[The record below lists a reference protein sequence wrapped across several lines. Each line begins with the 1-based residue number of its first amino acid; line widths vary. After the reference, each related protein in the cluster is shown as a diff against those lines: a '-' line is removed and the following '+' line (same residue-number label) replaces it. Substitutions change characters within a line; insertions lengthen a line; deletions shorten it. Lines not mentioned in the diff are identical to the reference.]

1 MPFFKA
7 SLLTLGSIAVT
18 MLGLLFITFII
29 GRVMPIDPV
38 LAIVGERASQS
49 TYDAVYQQLGLDK
62 PLATQWWDYMLGLL
76 HADLGHSLYSQR
88 SVSELIVER
97 LPASIELALLSLL
110 IAIMLAL
117 PLGLVAATQRG
128 SFWDWLVSGFSL
140 FGIAIPNFVFGP
152 LLILLFSI
160 SLGWFPVSGREQ
172 SLSIVLPAL
181 TLGTAMAAILSRMLR
196 SALLEVLGEDY
207 IRSARAR
214 GLSPLRVLFRHALS
228 NAMLPLI
235 TLLGLQLGGLLA
247 GAVITETVF
256 DWPGIG
262 RLTIEAIQRR
272 DYPLLQGC
280 VLFIS
285 VVYVLINLL
294 TDMMYRFI
302 DPRIRVQT

>member
-1 MPFFKA
+1 MARIILNRLLGTLFVLFGV
-7 SLLTLGSIAVT
+7 SLLVF
-18 MLGLLFITFII
+18 LLIHLVP
-29 GRVMPIDPV
+29 GDPV
-38 LAIVGERASQS
+38 EVILGEQAQAADRESLRLA
-49 TYDAVYQQLGLDK
+49 LGLDK
-62 PLATQWWDYMLGLL
+62 PMTVQWWEYMRGLL
-76 HADLGHSLYSQR
+76 HADLGHSLYMHR
-88 SVSELIVER
+88 PVSELLIER
-97 LPASIELALLSLL
+97 LPASAELALLSLL
-110 IAIMLAL
+110 IAVMLAL
-117 PLGLVAATQRG
+117 PLGLIAATQRG
-128 SFWDWLVSGFSL
+128 SGWDWLSSGFSL
-140 FGIAIPNFVFGP
+140 LGIAIPNFVFGP

-160 SLGWFPVSGREQ
+160 WLGWLPVSGREQ
-172 SLSIVLPAL
+172 GLSIVLPAL

-196 SALLEVLGEDY
+196 SSLLEVLGEDF

-214 GLSPLRVLFRHALS
+214 GLHPLRVLFRHALN

-285 VVYVLINLL
+285 LVYVLINLL
-294 TDMMYRFI
+294 TDMTYRFI
-302 DPRIRVQT
+302 DPRIRVSA

>member
-1 MPFFKA
+1 MA
-7 SLLTLGSIAVT
+7 SSILNRLLGTVFVLFGVSLFVF
-18 MLGLLFITFII
+18 LLIHLVP
-29 GRVMPIDPV
+29 GDPV
-38 LAIVGERASQS
+38 EVILGEQAQAADRESLRQA
-49 TYDAVYQQLGLDK
+49 LGLDK
-62 PLATQWWDYMLGLL
+62 PLATQWWDYMRGLL
-76 HADLGHSLYSQR
+76 QADLGHSLYSQR
-88 SVSELIVER
+88 PVSELIVER

-110 IAIMLAL
+110 IAILLAL

-128 SFWDWLVSGFSL
+128 SFWDWAVSGFSL

-181 TLGTAMAAILSRMLR
+181 TLGSAMAAILSRMLR

-214 GLSPLRVLFRHALS
+214 GLSPLQVLFRHALS

>member
-1 MPFFKA
+1 MANSIINRLLGTLLVLFGV
-7 SLLTLGSIAVT
+7 SLFVF
-18 MLGLLFITFII
+18 LLIHLVP
-29 GRVMPIDPV
+29 GDPV
-38 LAIVGERASQS
+38 EVILGEQAQAADRESLRQA
-49 TYDAVYQQLGLDK
+49 LGLDK
-62 PLATQWWDYMLGLL
+62 PLTTQWWGYMHGLF

-88 SVSELIVER
+88 PVTALIIER
-97 LPASIELALLSLL
+97 LPASIELALLSLF
-110 IAIMLAL
+110 IAISLAL
-117 PLGLVAATQRG
+117 PLGLVAATRRG
-128 SFWDWLVSGFSL
+128 TVWDWLVSSFSL
-140 FGIAIPNFVFGP
+140 SGIAIPNFVFGP

-160 SLGWFPVSGREQ
+160 GLGWFPVSGREQ
-172 SLSIVLPAL
+172 AASIVLPAL
-181 TLGTAMAAILSRMLR
+181 TLGSAMAAILSRMLR

-214 GLSPLRVLFRHALS
+214 GLSPLRILFRHALS

-235 TLLGLQLGGLLA
+235 TLLGLQLGSLLA

-262 RLTIEAIQRR
+262 RLTVEAIQRR

-294 TDMMYRFI
+294 TDMLYRFI
-302 DPRIRVQT
+302 DPRIRIHT

>member
-1 MPFFKA
+1 MLSSIINRLLGTLFVLFGV
-7 SLLTLGSIAVT
+7 SLLVF
-18 MLGLLFITFII
+18 LLIHIVP
-29 GRVMPIDPV
+29 GDPV
-38 LAIVGERASQS
+38 EVILGEQAQAADREGLRQA
-49 TYDAVYQQLGLDK
+49 LGLDK
-62 PLATQWWDYMLGLL
+62 PLATQWWDFMRGLL

-88 SVSELIVER
+88 PVSELIFER

-110 IAIMLAL
+110 IAVMLAL
-117 PLGLVAATQRG
+117 PLGLIAATQRG
-128 SFWDWLVSGFSL
+128 SFWDWLASGFSL

-152 LLILLFSI
+152 LLILMFSI
-160 SLGWFPVSGREQ
+160 GLGWFPVSGREQ
-172 SLSIVLPAL
+172 GLSIVLPAL
-181 TLGTAMAAILSRMLR
+181 TLATAMAAILSRMLR
-196 SALLEVLGEDY
+196 STLLEVLSEEY
-207 IRSARAR
+207 IRCARAR
-214 GLSPLRVLFRHALS
+214 GLSPLRILFRHALS

-262 RLTIEAIQRR
+262 RLTVEAIQRR

-285 VVYVLINLL
+285 VVYVMINLL

-302 DPRIRVQT
+302 DPRIRVQA

>member
-1 MPFFKA
+1 MTSSILHRLFGTIVVLFGV
-7 SLLTLGSIAVT
+7 SLLVFVLIHLVPG
-18 MLGLLFITFII
+18 
-29 GRVMPIDPV
+29 DPV
-38 LAIVGERASQS
+38 EVILGEQAQAADRESLRQA
-49 TYDAVYQQLGLDK
+49 LGLDK
-62 PLATQWWDYMLGLL
+62 PLVTQWADYMRGLL
-76 HADLGHSLYSQR
+76 QADLGHSIYSQR
-88 SVSELIVER
+88 PVSELIAER

-110 IAIMLAL
+110 VAIVLAL
-117 PLGLVAATQRG
+117 PLGFVAATHRG
-128 SFWDWLVSGFSL
+128 GFWDMFASGFAL
-140 FGIAIPNFVFGP
+140 FGVAIPNFVFGP

-160 SLGWFPVSGREQ
+160 GLGWFPVSGREQ
-172 SLSIVLPAL
+172 GLSIVLPAL

-196 SALLEVLGEDY
+196 SSLLEVLGEDY

-214 GLSPLRVLFRHALS
+214 GLSPLRILFRHALG

-235 TLLGLQLGGLLA
+235 TLLGLQLGSLLA

-285 VVYVLINLL
+285 VVYVLMNLL
-294 TDMMYRFI
+294 TDMLYQVI
-302 DPRIRVQT
+302 DPRIRRHT

>member
-1 MPFFKA
+1 MA
-7 SLLTLGSIAVT
+7 GSILNRL
-18 MLGLLFITFII
+18 LGTVFVLFGVSLFVFLLIHLVP
-29 GRVMPIDPV
+29 GDPV
-38 LAIVGERASQS
+38 EVILGEQAQAADRESLRQA
-49 TYDAVYQQLGLDK
+49 LGLDK
-62 PLATQWWDYMLGLL
+62 PLATQWWDYMRGLL
-76 HADLGHSLYSQR
+76 QADLGHSLYSQR
-88 SVSELIVER
+88 PVSELIVER

-110 IAIMLAL
+110 IAILLAL

-128 SFWDWLVSGFSL
+128 SFWDWAVSGFSL

-181 TLGTAMAAILSRMLR
+181 TLGSAMAAILSRMLR

-214 GLSPLRVLFRHALS
+214 GLSPLQVLFRHALS

-280 VLFIS
+280 VLLIS

>member
-1 MPFFKA
+1 MAGIIINRLLGTLVVLFGVSLFVFFLIHLVPGDPIEVILGEQA
-7 SLLTLGSIAVT
+7 QAADRESLRQA
-18 MLGLLFITFII
+18 
-29 GRVMPIDPV
+29 
-38 LAIVGERASQS
+38 
-49 TYDAVYQQLGLDK
+49 LGLDK
-62 PLATQWWDYMLGLL
+62 PLATQWWDYMRGLL
-76 HADLGHSLYSQR
+76 HADLGHSLYIQR
-88 SVSELIVER
+88 PVSELIIER

-117 PLGLVAATQRG
+117 PLGLVAAMQHGR
-128 SFWDWLVSGFSL
+128 FWDWAASGFSL

-152 LLILLFSI
+152 LLILVFSI
-160 SLGWFPVSGREQ
+160 GLGWFPVSGREEG
-172 SLSIVLPAL
+172 LSIVLPAV

-196 SALLEVLGEDY
+196 STLLEVLGEDF

-214 GLSPLRVLFRHALS
+214 GLSPSRVLFRHALN

-235 TLLGLQLGGLLA
+235 TLLGLQLGSLLA

-262 RLTIEAIQRR
+262 RLTVEAIQRR

-285 VVYVLINLL
+285 MVYVLLNLF
-294 TDMMYRFI
+294 TDMMYRII
-302 DPRIRVQT
+302 DPRIRVHT

>member
-1 MPFFKA
+1 MIYGILNRLLGTVFVLFGV
-7 SLLTLGSIAVT
+7 SLFVF
-18 MLGLLFITFII
+18 LLIHLVP
-29 GRVMPIDPV
+29 GDPV
-38 LAIVGERASQS
+38 EVILGEQAQAADRESLRQA
-49 TYDAVYQQLGLDK
+49 LGLDK
-62 PLATQWWDYMLGLL
+62 PLTVQWWDYMRGLL

-88 SVSELIVER
+88 PVSELILER
-97 LPASIELALLSLL
+97 LPASVELAVFALLF
-110 IAIMLAL
+110 AIMLAL

-128 SFWDWLVSGFSL
+128 SFWDWMASGFSL

-172 SLSIVLPAL
+172 GLSIVLPAL

-196 SALLEVLGEDY
+196 SSLLEVLGEDY

-214 GLSPLRVLFRHALS
+214 GLSPMRVLFRHALN

-262 RLTIEAIQRR
+262 RLTVEAIQRR
-272 DYPLLQGC
+272 DYPLLQAC

-285 VVYVLINLL
+285 VVYVFINLL
-294 TDMMYRFI
+294 TDMLYQFI
-302 DPRIRVQT
+302 DPRIRVRA

>member
-1 MPFFKA
+1 MARIILNRLLGTLFVLFGV
-7 SLLTLGSIAVT
+7 SLLVF
-18 MLGLLFITFII
+18 LLIHLVP
-29 GRVMPIDPV
+29 GDPV
-38 LAIVGERASQS
+38 EVILGEQAQAADRESLRLA
-49 TYDAVYQQLGLDK
+49 LGLDK
-62 PLATQWWDYMLGLL
+62 PIAVQWWEYMRGLL
-76 HADLGHSLYSQR
+76 HADLGHSLYMHR
-88 SVSELIVER
+88 PVSELLIER
-97 LPASIELALLSLL
+97 LPASAELALLSLL
-110 IAIMLAL
+110 IAVTLAL
-117 PLGLVAATQRG
+117 PLGLIAATQRG
-128 SFWDWLVSGFSL
+128 SGWDWLSSSFSL
-140 FGIAIPNFVFGP
+140 LGIAIPNFVFGP

-160 SLGWFPVSGREQ
+160 WLGWLPVSGREQ
-172 SLSIVLPAL
+172 GLSIVLPAL

-196 SALLEVLGEDY
+196 SSLLEVLGEDF

-214 GLSPLRVLFRHALS
+214 GLHPLRVLFRHALN

-285 VVYVLINLL
+285 LVYVLINLL
-294 TDMMYRFI
+294 TDMTYRLI
-302 DPRIRVQT
+302 DPRIRVST

>member
-1 MPFFKA
+1 MVRIILNRLLGTLFVLFGV
-7 SLLTLGSIAVT
+7 SLLVF
-18 MLGLLFITFII
+18 LLIHLVP
-29 GRVMPIDPV
+29 GDPV
-38 LAIVGERASQS
+38 EVILGEQAQAADRESLRLA
-49 TYDAVYQQLGLDK
+49 LGLDK
-62 PLATQWWDYMLGLL
+62 PMAVQWWDYMRGLL
-76 HADLGHSLYSQR
+76 HADLGHSLYMHR
-88 SVSELIVER
+88 PVGELLIER
-97 LPASIELALLSLL
+97 LPASAELALLSLL
-110 IAIMLAL
+110 IAVTLAL
-117 PLGLVAATQRG
+117 PLGLIAATRRG
-128 SFWDWLVSGFSL
+128 SGWDWLSSSFSL
-140 FGIAIPNFVFGP
+140 LGIAIPNFVFGP

-160 SLGWFPVSGREQ
+160 WLGWLPVSGREQ
-172 SLSIVLPAL
+172 GLSIVLPAL

-196 SALLEVLGEDY
+196 SSLLEVLGEDF

-214 GLSPLRVLFRHALS
+214 GLHPLRVLFRHALN

-285 VVYVLINLL
+285 LVYVLINLL
-294 TDMMYRFI
+294 TDMTYRFI
-302 DPRIRVQT
+302 DPRIRVST

>member
-1 MPFFKA
+1 MA
-7 SLLTLGSIAVT
+7 GSILNRL
-18 MLGLLFITFII
+18 LGTVFVLFGVSLFVFLLIHLIP
-29 GRVMPIDPV
+29 GDPV
-38 LAIVGERASQS
+38 EVILGEQAQAADRESLRQA
-49 TYDAVYQQLGLDK
+49 LGLDK
-62 PLATQWWDYMLGLL
+62 PMATQWWDYMRGLL

-88 SVSELIVER
+88 PVSELIFER
-97 LPASIELALLSLL
+97 LPASIELALLSLS
-110 IAIMLAL
+110 IAILLAL
-117 PLGLVAATQRG
+117 PLGLVAATRRG
-128 SFWDWLVSGFSL
+128 SVWDWLVSSFSL

-160 SLGWFPVSGREQ
+160 GLGWFPVSGREQ
-172 SLSIVLPAL
+172 TLSIVLPAL

-214 GLSPLRVLFRHALS
+214 GLSSLRILFRHALG

-235 TLLGLQLGGLLA
+235 TLLGLQLGSLLA

-262 RLTIEAIQRR
+262 RLTVEAIQRR

-302 DPRIRVQT
+302 DPRIRVQA